1 MIVLR
6 LTRGT
11 RPFVPAQTIA
21 QIATRF
27 PGHEPL
33 QILVGERSLKM
44 GAAWRYDA
52 SPACLAA
59 LGEYGEVEV
68 AE

>member
-6 LTRGT
+6 LSPNA
-11 RPFVPAQTIA
+11 RPFDAQTVA
-21 QIATRF
+21 QLAERF

-59 LGEYGEVEV
+59 LREYGEVEV
-68 AE
+68 DR